1 MQAFLEENVPQ
12 NTQNGV
18 IFKTWNWNLA
28 IFFFLFRSAINFFF
42 SASYMYYW
50 YISHNG
56 FIWASVYGR
65 HKKVKG
71 RGEGEKRERDGSIWA
86 CASQVLDIFNV
97 VVTSRGKEH
106 YGTTGEFTTSLRISF
121 SFSY

>member
-1 MQAFLEENVPQ
+1 MQAFLEESVPQ

-28 IFFFLFRSAINFFF
+28 ISSLFRSAVNFFF

-71 RGEGEKRERDGSIWA
+71 RGEGEKREREGSIWA
-86 CASQVLDIFNV
+86 CASQVLDMW
-97 VVTSRGKEH
+97 
-106 YGTTGEFTTSLRISF
+106 
-121 SFSY
+121 

>member
-28 IFFFLFRSAINFFF
+28 IFFIQICRQHFFF

-65 HKKVKG
+65 HKKVTG

-106 YGTTGEFTTSLRISF
+106 
-121 SFSY
+121 

>member
-28 IFFFLFRSAINFFF
+28 IFFIQICHQLFF

-56 FIWASVYGR
+56 LIWASVYGR

-71 RGEGEKRERDGSIWA
+71 RGEGEKREREGSIWA

-106 YGTTGEFTTSLRISF
+106 YGTTGEFTASLRISF

>member
-1 MQAFLEENVPQ
+1 M
-12 NTQNGV
+12 
-18 IFKTWNWNLA
+18 
-28 IFFFLFRSAINFFF
+28 INFFF

-56 FIWASVYGR
+56 FIWASVRGR

-71 RGEGEKRERDGSIWA
+71 RGEGEKREREGSIWA

-106 YGTTGEFTTSLRISF
+106 YGTIGEFTTSLRISF

>member
-12 NTQNGV
+12 NTQNRV

-28 IFFFLFRSAINFFF
+28 IFFYSDLPSTFFF
-42 SASYMYYW
+42 SASYMCYW

-71 RGEGEKRERDGSIWA
+71 RGGEREKSAKGKG
-86 CASQVLDIFNV
+86 ASGHALP
-97 VVTSRGKEH
+97 KC
-106 YGTTGEFTTSLRISF
+106 
-121 SFSY
+121 